1 MLAATQLNAEG
12 FATMCALTTGGPFRR
27 WIAALKFS
35 LSIAALA
42 VLGACALSNSASNP
56 LGALQDLVHLG
67 QSLVEM
73 KTVADV
79 KRSFVLRASDLLF
92 PNGLTPSPEQVP
104 QLTSAQ
110 LKEVDGFFAQ
120 RINAVQNLALSLMA
134 THPQY
139 SGSRGAPSRFTSV
152 KFIAQGQ
159 PHAVVDSDGV
169 LLVDVSVV
177 QAVLRAVIVHWQ
189 ASGGLE
195 ANEGIFGG
203 FSMLTGPNRFD
214 LDELSKP
221 LPPADELKAIVAFN
235 AFRREVHDAAP
246 TMELGVLFKT
256 IQGARGKGVTLT
268 GIGRALGGKP
278 DLMDRALFR
287 MMDGMEAQMAE
298 QSRLV
303 AARYAQETFES
314 ALDFLIAHELAHRLF
329 GHVAA
334 REALP
339 DAVQACAIWRGQELA
354 ADEFAA
360 VLLVQQQLAGSRP
373 ARIVQTANGFQQ
385 DGSATI
391 PSSDG
396 GSLFLATAYR
406 LAGFGQ
412 LLVTGGCSYPPV
424 ESRLAAVGL
433 VLAMGEG
440 ANQSGLSYEGL
451 MAGSWR
457 RAKDNAR
464 LAELMGDERSERYKN
479 LPSQQVQRVRQLVS
493 PMIESR
499 FKDRI

>member
-1 MLAATQLNAEG
+1 MQLNAKG
-12 FATMCALTTGGPFRR
+12 FAIMCASTAGGPFRR
-27 WIAALKFS
+27 RITS
-35 LSIAALA
+35 LQLAVSIAALA
-42 VLGACALSNSASNP
+42 LLGACALSNPAGNP

-67 QSLVEM
+67 QSLGEM

-79 KRSFVLRASDLLF
+79 KGSFVLRASDLLF
-92 PNGLTPSPEQVP
+92 PDGLTPSPEQVP
-104 QLTSAQ
+104 KLTSAQ
-110 LKEVDGFFAQ
+110 LTEVDRFFAQ
-120 RINAVQNLALSLMA
+120 RIDAVQSLSLSLVAM
-134 THPQY
+134 HPQY
-139 SGSRGAPSRFTSV
+139 SGSRGAPSRFASV

-177 QAVLRAVIVHWQ
+177 QAVLRAVIIHWQ

-195 ANEGIFGG
+195 ANEGLLGG

-221 LPPADELKAIVAFN
+221 LPPADELRAIVAFN

-256 IQGARGKGVTLT
+256 IQGARGKGDTLT
-268 GIGRALGGKP
+268 GVGRALGGKP

-303 AARYAQETFES
+303 AARYAQGTFES
-314 ALDFLIAHELAHRLF
+314 ALDFLIAHELAHRVF
-329 GHVAA
+329 GHVAT
-334 REALP
+334 RETAA
-339 DAVQACAIWRGQELA
+339 DAVQACAIWRIQELA

-373 ARIVQTANGFQQ
+373 ARIVETGSGFQQ
-385 DGSATI
+385 DGAATI
-391 PSSDG
+391 PSIDG

-412 LLVTGGCSYPPV
+412 QLGTGGCSYPPV
-424 ESRLAAVGL
+424 EQRLADIGL
-433 VLAMGEG
+433 VLAIGEG
-440 ANQSGLSYEGL
+440 ADQSGLFYEGL

-464 LAELMGDERSERYKN
+464 LAELTGDGSERYKN
-479 LPSQQVQRVRQLVS
+479 LPSQQVQRVQQLVS
-493 PMIESR
+493 PVVEAR

>member
-1 MLAATQLNAEG
+1 MKINSAGLAATVSP
-12 FATMCALTTGGPFRR
+12 TTGGPFRR
-27 WIAALKFS
+27 WIVALQFA

-42 VLGACALSNSASNP
+42 VLAACALSNPAANP

-67 QSLVEM
+67 QSVVEM

-79 KRSFVLRASDLLF
+79 KGSFVLRASDLLF
-92 PNGLTPSPEQVP
+92 PDGLTPSPEQVP

-110 LKEVDGFFAQ
+110 LRKVDGFFAQ
-120 RINAVQNLALSLMA
+120 RIDAVQSLTLSLVA
-134 THPQY
+134 THPKY
-139 SGSRGAPSRFTSV
+139 SGSGGAPSRFASV

-177 QAVLRAVIVHWQ
+177 QAVLRAVIIHWQ
-189 ASGGLE
+189 AGGGLE
-195 ANEGIFGG
+195 ANNGFLGG
-203 FSMLTGPNRFD
+203 FSMLTGPKRFD
-214 LDELSKP
+214 LDALSKP
-221 LPPADELKAIVAFN
+221 LPPADELRAIVAFN

-246 TMELGVLFKT
+246 TMELGVLIKT
-256 IQGARGKGVTLT
+256 IQGAKGKGDTLT
-268 GIGRALGGKP
+268 GVGRALGGKP

-314 ALDFLIAHELAHRLF
+314 ALDFLIAHEIAHRLF
-329 GHVAA
+329 GHVAK
-334 REALP
+334 REAAV
-339 DAVQACAIWRGQELA
+339 DAVQACAIGRGQELA

-373 ARIVQTANGFQQ
+373 ARIVETGNGFQQ
-385 DGSATI
+385 DGAATI
-391 PSSDG
+391 PSIDG

-412 LLVTGGCSYPPV
+412 QLVAGGCSYPPV
-424 ESRLAAVGL
+424 AQRLADIGL

-440 ANQSGLSYEGL
+440 GNQSGLVYEGL

-464 LAELMGDERSERYKN
+464 LAELVGDERSERYKN

-493 PMIESR
+493 PMVEAR